1 MDKFNKMLEIEHQI
15 KKHECK
21 KSENRQTKVQRE
33 INEEKEREVWGM
45 LMLTC
50 SHISGIIEE
59 KIIGKKQYSTK

>member
-1 MDKFNKMLEIEHQI
+1 MN
-15 KKHECK
+15 K
-21 KSENRQTKVQRE
+21 KSENRQTEVQRE

-45 LMLTC
+45 LVLSC